1 MANPTT
7 MADTKV
13 RIGEVRFSY
22 LHVFTPDSVDGNEPK
37 YSVSLIIPKGD
48 TALVDRIK
56 AAIKTAYQQGLQSK
70 WGGKAGNWR
79 NPLRD
84 GDIDRPDDEAYRD
97 SWFINASSK
106 TKPGVVKPGMVD
118 GKPAAVA
125 ASEEEVY
132 SGCYGYASLAK
143 SRSSM
148 WFWGRFCI
156 CTSRPAHRPVLDP
169 WNWKSP
175 WTRPSAQTHRSIVSY
190 FLLLVLPSSILISSA
205 LRSGEPLAADSIS
218 VGIVFLSS
226 LAMGVPSRPDSH
238 SLSWVT
244 LFGLPSP
251 VSALA
256 SALRSALRRVSARA
270 ALRTSPISTSTPRS
284 LIRWSSA

>member
-37 YSVSLIIPKGD
+37 YSVSLIIPKSN

-56 AAIKTAYQQGLQSK
+56 AAVKTAYQQGLQSK

-97 SWFINASSK
+97 AWFINASSK

-132 SGCYGYASLAK
+132 SGCYGYASINFFPYANTGNKGVAAGLNNILK
-143 SRSSM
+143 TKDGDYLG
-148 WFWGRFCI
+148 GR
-156 CTSRPAHRPVLDP
+156 
-169 WNWKSP
+169 
-175 WTRPSAQTHRSIVSY
+175 
-190 FLLLVLPSSILISSA
+190 
-205 LRSGEPLAADSIS
+205 
-218 VGIVFLSS
+218 
-226 LAMGVPSRPDSH
+226 
-238 SLSWVT
+238 
-244 LFGLPSP
+244 
-251 VSALA
+251 A
-256 SALRSALRRVSARA
+256 SAESDFGDLVGELNDLPDEFDDAF
-270 ALRTSPISTSTPRS
+270 
-284 LIRWSSA
+284 